1 MKEKFLQ
8 IYVISTCPNDL
19 RRYGSR
25 SNTMRVMYFW
35 SEIALLETREKLFT
49 YFYFRFFMLLSGHFH
64 TVVWIKILLTLF
76 FFWMS
81 VYSNFKLR
89 SNSPF
94 SLFCSF
100 NSYCSYHELS
110 LYPTIKF
117 KILNK
122 TLSSMVSKLFKR
134 SIKIVFFDDFFPRTY
149 LFSQPSIYR
158 MFCWVSHL
166 KIILPGK

>member
-89 SNSPF
+89 SNRPF
-94 SLFCSF
+94 SLINNEVRFYNITIFIANITRGGCFTEFGRSF
-100 NSYCSYHELS
+100 TYNNNKSGVRTEPCR
-110 LYPTIKF
+110 
-117 KILNK
+117 ILH
-122 TLSSMVSKLFKR
+122 
-134 SIKIVFFDDFFPRTY
+134 SI
-149 LFSQPSIYR
+149 FSVLVR
-158 MFCWVSHL
+158 NLVN
-166 KIILPGK
+166 